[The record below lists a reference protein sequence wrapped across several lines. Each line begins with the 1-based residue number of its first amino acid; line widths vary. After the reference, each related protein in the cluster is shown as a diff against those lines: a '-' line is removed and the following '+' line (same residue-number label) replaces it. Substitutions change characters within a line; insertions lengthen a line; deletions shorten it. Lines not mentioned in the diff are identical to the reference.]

1 MADSLFTSVLIAM
14 DSFDFL
20 CLVNWLRYLNKKKR
34 TSMIFFLK

>member
-20 CLVNWLRYLNKKKR
+20 YLVNWLRYLNKKKKNFND
-34 TSMIFFLK
+34 FFLK